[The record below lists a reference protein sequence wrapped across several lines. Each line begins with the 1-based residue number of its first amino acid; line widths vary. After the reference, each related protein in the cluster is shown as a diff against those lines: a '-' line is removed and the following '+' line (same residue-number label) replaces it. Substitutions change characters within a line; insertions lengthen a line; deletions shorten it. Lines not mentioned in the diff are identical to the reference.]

1 MGSPVGDLGP
11 SKSPILAGPGRKR
24 VSSFL
29 LPLCGVVLL
38 APARPPGPVS
48 HPVCVWPANR
58 YKPHYLERPGFGATI
73 SGLDVRNGLV
83 RYRGPSMQP
92 GAAHLVLQQ
101 G

>member
-1 MGSPVGDLGP
+1 
-11 SKSPILAGPGRKR
+11 
-24 VSSFL
+24 VSGMA
-29 LPLCGVVLL
+29 LPL
-38 APARPPGPVS
+38 PVS
-48 HPVCVWPANR
+48 HPVRMSPANS
-58 YKPHYLERPGFGATI
+58 YKPHFLERLGFGATI